1 MFAMP
6 ATPQVCAGSSGNPSV
21 KVYARI
27 RPLLQEEHDI
37 GAKNIL
43 EVSPANKEVVLV
55 EGGGEKIFRYD
66 DVFEEYCSQERVYM
80 KAVEPLVTKVEEG
93 HNATVFAYGQT
104 GSGKTFT
111 MGTDPCI
118 ATEGEG
124 ILQRALR
131 ALLGK
136 DNELPVDDQ
145 ESISSSASRSLTVS
159 IIEVYNEMIFDLL
172 ASSRIPLNAKA
183 GPRGGGAISAVGMVE
198 EKVDSVSDGLALLKK
213 GSHLRS
219 VGATAVNQHSS
230 RSHALVYLTLKNGK
244 HHGCL
249 RLVDLA
255 GAEGVG
261 RTQSSGLQFIE
272 GVNINKG
279 LLTLGKVLAA
289 LCNPASGHVPFRESV
304 LTRLLKDSLGGTSYT
319 AMIACVSPANINV
332 YETINTL
339 RYAEQARSIKS
350 KPHALSTVKKSGMKR
365 RFEDV
370 SATPGAWKK
379 RVMASGKRQE
389 HNSTIS
395 TPGHKP
401 TAKSFVPTLNNTFVT
416 PSDRMSEV
424 LCNPVSKTG
433 FNMPLAAPM
442 FSTLSQPIFEDD
454 SPSRLSTISAIE
466 STETHPSTF
475 SPFIDRFTS
484 RFEQSMMTQ
493 LECIEDRMTDKIIS
507 KLTHLELGKHSCL
520 SRKMKRQSRSRST
533 PTTNENIQSNTAS
546 DSSDEIL
553 GTSIDVSKEDMKSML
568 QDVVSS
574 ALRNFVYGGHSGST
588 QRSTFPSD
596 LPSKTLSEN
605 NTFRNPLGDLTNT
618 QKRSGTSCLRMEKKS
633 CLIADKMVP
642 QNQHSSSTLM
652 DAGHVYNLPL
662 TSTAVN
668 QVRQSTRLSARSVI
682 PKSLFTELSSEISS
696 SVCPVSLMTHEESST
711 AVDTSEN
718 SLFFIHDT
726 TALLRNEGSPVLRS
740 PRFEAQLH
748 SEKDFIQ
755 LSIPSPQ
762 STVITRRMS
771 LEKKSLKYLEGTDSQ
786 TCRSPMNVCLSS
798 PLQTSKTL
806 KPYQEKRRRS
816 SRLSAMRAQGKTGM
830 FVVPSSPSME
840 INKMKLEVS
849 PYTQKQHH
857 HNILKILNS
866 GDLKKLQQLPTV
878 GPKTAMIIS
887 NFRKLCGT
895 FSSVEELKKV
905 PALSKNYCKRFMKA
919 NLLSELSV

>member
-416 PSDRMSEV
+416 PSD
-424 LCNPVSKTG
+424 
-433 FNMPLAAPM
+433 
-442 FSTLSQPIFEDD
+442 
-454 SPSRLSTISAIE
+454 
-466 STETHPSTF
+466 

-905 PALSKNYCKRFMKA
+905 PALSKNYCKRFMKDASRKKRQQLGSKECNLTTTVVLVHYVAITSPPKTQA